1 MSYTPNSPNA
11 YDKGLIPTKVRA
23 QYFQEILLASPLS
36 MFMGSSPTSMIQV
49 VNQENGNGPTSTFS
63 LLRELDY
70 KNPIKGYEQISGKG
84 QNLKFYTDTINIEK
98 LAWADKL
105 NGIQLT
111 KLYTPINVFDA
122 LKPSLQLVHK
132 QALTF
137 EILRAATTDNY
148 PVVANGPVDNRVV
161 YSGAAY
167 NANMD
172 TAITAMNAGPKYD
185 ENGVSVDGI
194 MELRDIA
201 RNGGKASYRQE
212 KRITPYQM
220 ETKRGFP
227 APRYVYMMDP
237 PSYRKLAKDPQFAA
251 QFNRGVI
258 ESSDQPSIL
267 NGGYYRGR
275 IDDVYLYEVP
285 ELGDFRFKT
294 ADSSVT
300 ASWNLFCG
308 AQAFGVIFRGA
319 PWFTTEYT
327 NHDTVVEMAVHEM
340 RGQKALKFPS
350 YQDEAVNIENGIIH
364 HFARINA

>member
-1 MSYTPNSPNA
+1 MSYNPNLPNA
-11 YDKGLIPTKVRA
+11 YDKGQIPTKVRA

-49 VNQENGNGPTSTFS
+49 VNQENGTGPSSTFS

-70 KNPIKGYEQISGKG
+70 KNPIKGYDQISGKG
-84 QNLKFYTDTINIEK
+84 QQLKFYVDTINIEK
-98 LAWADKL
+98 FAWADKL

-111 KLYTPINVFDA
+111 KLYTPINVFDQ

-137 EILRAATTDNY
+137 DILKSATIENY

-161 YSGAAY
+161 YSGVAY

-172 TAITAMNAGPKYD
+172 TAITAMNTGPAYNQ
-185 ENGVSVDGI
+185 NGVSVDGI

-201 RNGGKASYRQE
+201 RNGGKTSYRQE
-212 KRITPYQM
+212 KRISPYRM
-220 ETKRGFP
+220 ETKKGFP
-227 APRYVYMMDP
+227 APHYIYLMDP
-237 PSYRKLAKDPQFAA
+237 PTYRQLAKDPQVSS

-258 ESSDQPSIL
+258 ESPDQPSIL

-275 IDDVYLYEVP
+275 LDDVYLYEVP
-285 ELGDFRFKT
+285 ELGDFRFTT
-294 ADSSVT
+294 ADASVI

-319 PWFTTEYT
+319 PWMTTEYT
-327 NHDTVVEMAVHEM
+327 NHDTVVEMAIHEL

-350 YQDEAVNIENGIIH
+350 YQNEAVNIENGIIH